1 MPRTPVA
8 IRAAGK
14 DKKVV
19 QARFRNIVRRMST
32 PTAIFFAVNPPPSP
46 IASTRVARSEDPET
60 SMSST
65 LRWSR
70 SRFRIPAESWVRD
83 KRVWSRRGHS
93 IVLNAVS
100 GLSDETA
107 ESLPHADRTAPSEGV
122 AAITATPPPIV
133 LEGDPSGSADVADP
147 GTRFLDSA
155 VAAFVVDLSLES
167 PRRLFRVPRERETAE
182 VVALG
187 QDVLCLPEHRP
198 DLSGVQV
205 VRLGFLEDR
214 FARDENRSSFLD
226 LRVAKLDRPFNLL
239 LLALH
244 REPFGPFE
252 QVARMA
258 MLARGN
264 RLSGRGMKLL
274 GFPHLRADIP
284 GEFDVAR
291 YGPDRILHVPNP
303 ARPGVVRALGG
314 FQEALP
320 CRPETTP
327 VQEVGPALPCVLR
340 ESDRRTEVR
349 GLANRVPRQ
358 GQMVADPFRLPGVG
372 TLRRADEIPEHGVVD
387 R

>member
-1 MPRTPVA
+1 MEPDGATPSF
-8 IRAAGK
+8 GM
-14 DKKVV
+14 
-19 QARFRNIVRRMST
+19 Q
-32 PTAIFFAVNPPPSP
+32 
-46 IASTRVARSEDPET
+46 
-60 SMSST
+60 
-65 LRWSR
+65 SR
-70 SRFRIPAESWVRD
+70 LF
-83 KRVWSRRGHS
+83 
-93 IVLNAVS
+93 
-100 GLSDETA
+100 DETA
-107 ESLPHADRTAPSEGV
+107 KSLPHADRTAPSEGV
-122 AAITATPPPIV
+122 AAITATAPSIV
-133 LEGDPSGSADVADP
+133 LEGDPSGSADIADARP
-147 GTRFLDSA
+147 GFLDSA
-155 VAAFVVDLSLES
+155 VAAFVVDLRLES
-167 PRRLFRVPRERETAE
+167 PRGLFRIPRERETGE
-182 VVALG
+182 IVALG
-187 QDVLCLPEHRP
+187 QNVLCLPEQRP
-198 DLSGVQV
+198 DLRRVQV
-205 VRLGFLEDR
+205 VRLSFLEDR
-214 FARDENRSSFLD
+214 FACDENRSSFLD
-226 LRVAKLDRPFNLL
+226 LRLAKLDRPFNLL

-349 GLANRVPRQ
+349 GLASRFRACASKSPTRSKSTEESRPRIRPASRSAGACASSSIRISDASGALARASTRSHFFLRPWRLTRCRSPRSRSCRGRSRPRRYSIRRRSASTTTASGSGNDRRVSIRRVRSAWRPRS
-358 GQMVADPFRLPGVG
+358 MR
-372 TLRRADEIPEHGVVD
+372 
-387 R
+387 